1 MIDGKGGIL
10 PPFLTLQS
18 IKKGRIC
25 NEKMAVPTGDVVK
38 DTDVDREEYLF
49 FLLKNETSEFTI
61 GLGDILECLK
71 FAEEQGEIPELP
83 QEWWW
88 KMSEVYPRLETYV
101 DVPED
106 ER

>member
-1 MIDGKGGIL
+1 M
-10 PPFLTLQS
+10 
-18 IKKGRIC
+18 
-25 NEKMAVPTGDVVK
+25 EKMAVPTGDVAK
-38 DTDVDREEYLF
+38 DMDVDREEYLF

-71 FAEEQGEIPELP
+71 FAEEQGEVPKLP

-88 KMSEVYPRLETYV
+88 KLSEVYPRLETYV

>member
-1 MIDGKGGIL
+1 M
-10 PPFLTLQS
+10 
-18 IKKGRIC
+18 
-25 NEKMAVPTGDVVK
+25 EKMAVPTGDVVK
-38 DTDVDREEYLF
+38 DMDVDREEYLF

-71 FAEEQGEIPELP
+71 FAEEQ
-83 QEWWW
+83 EWWW
-88 KMSEVYPRLETYV
+88 KLSEVYPRLETYV